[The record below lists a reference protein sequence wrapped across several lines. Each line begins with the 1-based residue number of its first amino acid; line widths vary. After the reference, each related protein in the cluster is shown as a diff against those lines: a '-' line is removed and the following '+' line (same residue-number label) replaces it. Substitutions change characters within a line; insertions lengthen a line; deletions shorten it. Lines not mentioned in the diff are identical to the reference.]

1 MISVTLIEWCI
12 LPMYHC
18 QNNVRSRKT
27 KTIYLLTY
35 EALQNIGQDVGEVH
49 GCKAKVIAIDIP
61 SWLDCDLGK
70 PWGIAL
76 KASRTIAIIGLNHD
90 FVEDFTI

>member
-1 MISVTLIEWCI
+1 MWVKC
-12 LPMYHC
+12 M
-18 QNNVRSRKT
+18 
-27 KTIYLLTY
+27 
-35 EALQNIGQDVGEVH
+35 
-49 GCKAKVIAIDIP
+49 GCKTKVIAIDIP

>member
-1 MISVTLIEWCI
+1 MGS
-12 LPMYHC
+12 
-18 QNNVRSRKT
+18 
-27 KTIYLLTY
+27 
-35 EALQNIGQDVGEVH
+35 
-49 GCKAKVIAIDIP
+49 KAKVIAIDIP
-61 SWLDCDLGK
+61 SWLDSDLGK